1 MRKVFGTN
9 VSHNADALPRTVDVD
24 CRCWTA
30 LSLLEH
36 RKSCTNSFNR
46 KTILKPTSREQ
57 CSPSTCLGQELNQH
71 PIKNRSSL

>member
-1 MRKVFGTN
+1 MQKVFGTN
-9 VSHNADALPRTVDVD
+9 VNYNADALPRTVDAD

-36 RKSCTNSFNR
+36 RTSCTSSFNQ
-46 KTILKPTSREQ
+46 KAILNPTSREK
-57 CSPSTCLGQELNQH
+57 CSPSTCLGRELNQH